1 MVDGRVANYRVG
13 QKRGHRLIT
22 IILSNLN
29 RFQFFSLKDFWVA
42 IKWILQILPH
52 FAYVAT
58 LPCKTLMPA
67 KQALNDKLQDSI
79 PACLRCGGVVKIK
92 KGLSLSLRVK
102 QILKSVNIWQSYNQ

>member
-1 MVDGRVANYRVG
+1 M
-13 QKRGHRLIT
+13 
-22 IILSNLN
+22 ILE
-29 RFQFFSLKDFWVA
+29 
-42 IKWILQILPH
+42 ILPH
-52 FAYVAT
+52 LAYVAT

-79 PACLRCGGVVKIK
+79 PAYLRCGGVVKIK